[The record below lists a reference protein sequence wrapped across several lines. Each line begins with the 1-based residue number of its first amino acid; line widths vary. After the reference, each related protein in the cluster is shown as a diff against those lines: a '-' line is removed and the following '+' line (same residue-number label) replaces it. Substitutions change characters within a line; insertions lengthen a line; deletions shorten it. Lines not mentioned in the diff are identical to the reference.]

1 MKKRAQKGDA
11 RGDQTGS
18 ASSPDAASDRRP
30 LNLRPNRGTQLS
42 SDARSDAEKNSAHSQ
57 AVDGGGRSYNPEGPD
72 SDVTHQVA
80 QQVFALIQEN
90 HLYTGVTLP
99 DADAL
104 AVLKR
109 QAPEI
114 YELYVKALE
123 TTIADESYTTRAPYE
138 IPREF
143 ARRGQNY
150 GLAAVLASLLVVC
163 YAIYANEPWIAG
175 VLGTIDLVALAAVFG
190 QGGFSK
196 NNDQRSDG
204 E

>member
-1 MKKRAQKGDA
+1 M
-11 RGDQTGS
+11 
-18 ASSPDAASDRRP
+18 
-30 LNLRPNRGTQLS
+30 
-42 SDARSDAEKNSAHSQ
+42 
-57 AVDGGGRSYNPEGPD
+57 
-72 SDVTHQVA
+72 
-80 QQVFALIQEN
+80 
-90 HLYTGVTLP
+90 
-99 DADAL
+99 
-104 AVLKR
+104 
-109 QAPEI
+109 
-114 YELYVKALE
+114 KALE

-150 GLAAVLASLLVVC
+150 GLAAVLASLIVVC

-196 NNDQRSDG
+196 NNEQRSDG

>member
-11 RGDQTGS
+11 SGDQTGS

-42 SDARSDAEKNSAHSQ
+42 SDARSDAEKNSSHSQ
-57 AVDGGGRSYNPEGPD
+57 AVDGSGRSYNPD

-196 NNDQRSDG
+196 NNEQRSDG

>member
-11 RGDQTGS
+11 SGDQTGS

-42 SDARSDAEKNSAHSQ
+42 SDARSAEKNSAHSQ
-57 AVDGGGRSYNPEGPD
+57 AVDGSGRSYNPEGPD

-196 NNDQRSDG
+196 NNEQRSDG

>member
-11 RGDQTGS
+11 RDGQTGS

-42 SDARSDAEKNSAHSQ
+42 SDAR
-57 AVDGGGRSYNPEGPD
+57 PEGPD

-196 NNDQRSDG
+196 NNEQRSDG